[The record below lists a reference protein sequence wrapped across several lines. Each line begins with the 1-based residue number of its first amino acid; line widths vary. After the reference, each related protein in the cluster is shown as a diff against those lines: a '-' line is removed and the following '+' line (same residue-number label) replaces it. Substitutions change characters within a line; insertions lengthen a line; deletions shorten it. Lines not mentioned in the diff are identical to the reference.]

1 MKAQKL
7 QKKWFKDL
15 IYIFPGFLEF
25 CFLIIINYMDLT
37 KESEGTFENYIT
49 KKDISSISSN
59 VDSTDII

>member
-1 MKAQKL
+1 
-7 QKKWFKDL
+7 
-15 IYIFPGFLEF
+15 
-25 CFLIIINYMDLT
+25 MDLT